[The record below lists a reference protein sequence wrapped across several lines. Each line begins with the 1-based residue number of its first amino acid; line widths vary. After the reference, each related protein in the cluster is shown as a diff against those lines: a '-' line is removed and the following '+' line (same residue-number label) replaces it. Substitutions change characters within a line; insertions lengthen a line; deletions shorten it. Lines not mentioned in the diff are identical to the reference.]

1 MNNLP
6 QSRFA
11 FLILIGCIACSPEST
26 PSEVETPS
34 SSVQTGLEI
43 NIQSGPIQGTIIENT
58 RVFYGIPY
66 AEDASGTNRF
76 KRPIPVAPWTAM
88 HDATQ
93 PAPACA
99 QPILGAPTKM
109 ETIEENCLHLDVW
122 APQDIPEQ
130 PLPVMVW
137 LHGGGFGYGKTENY
151 PGHVLVQND
160 VIVIM
165 ASYRLGPL
173 GFLTYPSTDSE
184 DGFTGNAAIH
194 DQRLALEWVR
204 DNAAVF
210 GGDPN
215 NVTLFGQSAGATS
228 ICQHIV
234 SNESSGLFHKA
245 IMQSGACESL
255 VMTYDDSLVQG
266 EAAARAVGCDT
277 ATNVIECLQNVS
289 AEELVLA
296 RPTQEDVDAGL
307 RRFTWGPVS
316 GSAPLADWP
325 PSMLESGNFNKV
337 PVLLGTN
344 KDDGIFF
351 AFVRGLIGLDEDEY
365 PDAII
370 GESSEE
376 EAEQVAELYPIQNP
390 AQPAMAI
397 ANLLGDKL
405 FNCPMGVDA
414 RSIDAHGVDVYR
426 YYFTQPIESGFLA
439 SYGTAH
445 GAEMPFIFGA
455 AVEDSYFLGENDAE
469 LSEKIIGY
477 WTRFA
482 RTGNPNTA
490 ESFAWESFKSD
501 TQSYLTLENDMRI
514 QTDLRKDYC
523 SFWDNR

>member
-1 MNNLP
+1 MKYLP
-6 QSRFA
+6 KIHFA
-11 FLILIGCIACSPEST
+11 FLMFLGTLACSPEST
-26 PSEVETPS
+26 SETVEEPEAPNS
-34 SSVQTGLEI
+34 PAQAGLEV
-43 NIQSGPIQGTIIENT
+43 NLESGPIQGTIIEDT

-66 AEDASGTNRF
+66 AEDASGANRF
-76 KRPIPVAPWTAM
+76 QAPVPIAPWTAT
-88 HDATQ
+88 HDATV

-109 ETIEENCLHLDVW
+109 ETTEENCLHVDVW
-122 APQDIPEQ
+122 APQEIPEQ

-137 LHGGGFGYGKTENY
+137 FHGGGFGYGKSDNY
-151 PGHVLVQND
+151 PGHVLVKENM
-160 VIVIM
+160 IVIM

-173 GFLTYPSTDSE
+173 GFLTYPSSE
-184 DGFTGNAAIH
+184 TEEGFRGNAAIH

-234 SNESSGLFHKA
+234 SPESSGLFHKA

-255 VMTYDDSLVQG
+255 VMSYEDSLLQG

-277 ATNVIECLQNVS
+277 APSVVECLQNVS

-296 RPTQEDVDAGL
+296 RPVQEDVDAGL
-307 RRFTWGPVS
+307 RRFSWGPVA
-316 GSAPLADWP
+316 GSSPLSDWP
-325 PSMLESGNFNKV
+325 SKILESGSFNKV

-344 KDDGIFF
+344 KDDGVFF
-351 AFVRGLIGLDEDEY
+351 AFVRGLIGLDEEEY
-365 PDAII
+365 PAAIVM
-370 GESSEE
+370 ESSEE
-376 EAEQVAELYPIQNP
+376 EAEEVSALYPIENP
-390 AQPAMAI
+390 DQPAMAI

-414 RSIDAHGVDVYR
+414 RTMDAHSIDVFR

-445 GAEMPFIFGA
+445 GAEMPFIFG
-455 AVEDSYFLGENDAE
+455 DFCL
-469 LSEKIIGY
+469 L
-477 WTRFA
+477 F
-482 RTGNPNTA
+482 
-490 ESFAWESFKSD
+490 
-501 TQSYLTLENDMRI
+501 
-514 QTDLRKDYC
+514 
-523 SFWDNR
+523 